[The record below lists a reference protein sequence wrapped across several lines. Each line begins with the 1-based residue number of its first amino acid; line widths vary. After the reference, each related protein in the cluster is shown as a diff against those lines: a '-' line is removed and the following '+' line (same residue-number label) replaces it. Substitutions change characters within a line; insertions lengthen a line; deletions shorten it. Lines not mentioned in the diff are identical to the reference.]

1 MKAKKQRKKER
12 SIQNDEKL
20 KKIKDATNSWNQFM
34 FFF

>member
-20 KKIKDATNSWNQFM
+20 KKLKDATNS
-34 FFF
+34 